1 MPKSAKYLLV
11 GSTEPCTGKSG
22 IILGLA
28 KNLQEQGI
36 SIAYGKPLG
45 NCLLE
50 EAKDSGDADLRF
62 ISKTLN
68 LSSANLKPT
77 LALLDDNLLSKRL
90 KGEDKTDYG
99 QSLAKYLEN
108 SGDRLTLLE
117 GPSTLDEG
125 KIFDLS
131 LPQMASV
138 LDAVVLLVVRPHSS
152 LFLDRLL
159 SAKEL
164 LGHRLAGVVINDA
177 SSTDYEKL
185 SGIVQPFLE
194 AKGIPVTGILP
205 RSALLRSVSVDE
217 LVKQLQAEV
226 ICRSDRLD
234 LMVETLT
241 VGAMSVNAAIKYF
254 RQGTNMAVITG
265 GDRTDIQLAAL
276 ETSTQCLILTGQL
289 APEPLVISRAEE
301 LEVPI
306 LSVASDTLTTVE
318 IVHRTFGKVRLH
330 EPIKVECI
338 TQLMAEHFN
347 FDSLLGHLGIKS

>member
-1 MPKSAKYLLV
+1 VPKSAKYLLV

-22 IILGLA
+22 FVLGLA
-28 KNLQEQGI
+28 QNLQEQGI

-50 EAKDSGDADLRF
+50 EPIYSGDADVRF

-68 LSSANLKPT
+68 LAAANLRPT
-77 LALLDDNLLSKRL
+77 LALLDDNFLTKRL
-90 KGEDKTDYG
+90 KGEDKTDYR
-99 QSLAKYLEN
+99 QSLAQYLQSSHE
-108 SGDRLTLLE
+108 DLTILE

-125 KIFDLS
+125 RIFDLS
-131 LPQMASV
+131 LHQMAEV

-152 LFLDRLL
+152 LFVDSLL
-159 SAKEL
+159 LAKER
-164 LGHRLAGVVINDA
+164 LGQRLGGVVINDT
-177 SSTDYEKL
+177 SSTNYEMV
-185 SGIVQPFLE
+185 SSIYQPFLE
-194 AKGIPVTGILP
+194 AQGIPVMGILP
-205 RSALLRSVSVDE
+205 RSALLRSVTVDE

-226 ICRSDRLD
+226 ICRDDRLD
-234 LMVETLT
+234 LMVESLT
-241 VGAMSVNAAIKYF
+241 IGAMSVNAAIKYF
-254 RQGTNMAVITG
+254 RKGTNMAVITG

-289 APEPLVISRAEE
+289 PPEPLVISRAEE

-318 IVHRTFGKVRLH
+318 VIDRTFGKVRLH

-347 FDSLLGHLGIKS
+347 FESLLQCLKLES

>member
-1 MPKSAKYLLV
+1 MPKSTQYLLV

-22 IILGLA
+22 IVLGLA
-28 KNLQEQGI
+28 KNLQERGI

-50 EAKDSGDADLRF
+50 APKSSGDADLRF
-62 ISKTLN
+62 ISQTLN
-68 LSSANLKPT
+68 LSSANLRPT
-77 LALLDDNLLSKRL
+77 LALLDENSLTLRL
-90 KGEDKTDYG
+90 KGEDKTDYR
-99 QSLAKYLEN
+99 QSLAQYLKMD
-108 SGDRLTLLE
+108 SPDLVVLE

-131 LPQMASV
+131 LPQMAEV
-138 LDAVVLLVVRPHSS
+138 LDARVLLVARPHSS
-152 LFLDRLL
+152 FFLDSLL
-159 SAKEL
+159 SAKERLGQRL
-164 LGHRLAGVVINDA
+164 LGAVINDT
-177 SSTDYEKL
+177 SPTDYETV
-185 SGIVQPFLE
+185 SGSYQPFLE
-194 AKGIPVTGILP
+194 ASGLNVLGILP

-217 LVKQLQAEV
+217 LVQQLQAEV

-254 RQGTNMAVITG
+254 RKGTNMAVITG
-265 GDRTDIQLAAL
+265 GDRTDLQLAAL
-276 ETSTQCLILTGQL
+276 ETSTHCLILTGKIR
-289 APEPLVISRAEE
+289 PEPLVISRAEE

-318 IVHRTFGKVRLH
+318 VVDRTFGKVRLH

-338 TQLMAEHFN
+338 TQLMAEHFH
-347 FDSLLGHLGIKS
+347 FDSLLGLMGR

>member
-11 GSTEPCTGKSG
+11 GSTEPCAGKSG
-22 IILGLA
+22 IVLGLA
-28 KNLQEQGI
+28 KNLQERGI

-50 EAKDSGDADLRF
+50 EAKYSGDADLRF

-77 LALLDDNLLSKRL
+77 LALLDENLLTKRL

-99 QSLAKYLEN
+99 QSLAKYLD
-108 SGDRLTLLE
+108 SGEHLTVLE

-125 KIFDLS
+125 KIFALS
-131 LPQMASV
+131 LRQMAEV

-152 LFLDRLL
+152 LFVDRLL

-164 LGHRLAGVVINDA
+164 LGHRLGGVVINDA
-177 SSTDYEKL
+177 SSTDYETV

-194 AKGIPVTGILP
+194 AKGIPVMGILP

-226 ICRSDRLD
+226 ICRGDRLD
-234 LMVETLT
+234 LMVESLT

-276 ETSTQCLILTGQL
+276 ETSTHCLILTGQL
-289 APEPLVISRAEE
+289 APDPMVISRADE

-318 IVHRTFGKVRLH
+318 IVYRTFGKVRLH
-330 EPIKVECI
+330 EPIKVESI
-338 TQLMAEHFN
+338 TQLMAEHFH
-347 FDSLLGHLGIKS
+347 FDSLLGLMGIKS